1 MKTTAWL
8 AAGLLTLGAVVGFGL
23 KGVPAQGQ
31 QPLPTI
37 VVYKSSA
44 CGCCQNWVE
53 HMRAAGFETNVQNV
67 ENIGEVKGTYG
78 VSEKLAA
85 CHTALAGGYV
95 IEGHVPADTIKRLL
109 RERPPGAG
117 VAAPGM
123 PKSAPGM
130 DMPGEPYRVMLFSVL
145 GISSVYEQR

>member
-1 MKTTAWL
+1 MTGHGNQGHKRIWPIALAVAL
-8 AAGLLTLGAVVGFGL
+8 AAGPIGA
-23 KGVPAQGQ
+23 PAAAQGITVYET
-31 QPLPTI
+31 PT
-37 VVYKSSA
+37 
-44 CGCCQNWVE
+44 CGCCVGWDRHLRSN
-53 HMRAAGFETNVQNV
+53 GFNVTASV
-67 ENIGEVKGTYG
+67 MSD
-78 VSEKLAA
+78 VSAIKDKFRIPDSLRS
-85 CHTALAGGYV
+85 CHTAVAGGYV